1 MSINSPTDVGELTNK
16 IALELVFAEPGKD
29 DGLLPINSLLGE
41 IETFYAAN
49 SAPEVIQ
56 QAIVLVRQS
65 VDAALDTGGFTADFI
80 LRFGAWTCWM
90 REALTAGTQGRPI
103 PALPE
108 TLTAPLSAPQS
119 APQSALPSAV
129 LSLADGED
137 AEELW
142 LDIAGNAELLREF
155 VGEAHEHLHQI
166 ELDALVLERAPADA
180 DTLNS
185 LFRSFH
191 TLKGGSG
198 FLNLT
203 PMNRLAHQLE
213 ALLDLT
219 RQGKLTAHGGVIDI
233 ILAGRD
239 ALRHFVAEIERQLSG
254 EAPGTAIIV
263 PTGDLLR
270 KIQAVQSGP
279 GADAAPAPE
288 PDAASLAAPAPDRT
302 PSQPAEDDAKPS
314 ADTWRSASGFV
325 KVDTAKLDSL
335 VDLVGELVIAQSL
348 VTQDADLRSVQSQQ
362 LSRNLAQL
370 GRSTNELQHIA
381 MSLRMVPIRASFQ
394 KMTRLVRDVAAKAGK
409 QVELRLIGESTEL
422 DRNLIEEINDPL
434 IHLIRNAVDHGVE
447 SPEQRA
453 AQGKP
458 AQGIVHLRA
467 FHLGGN
473 IVIEIEDD
481 GAGLNKERILA
492 KGIEA
497 GLVSVGAQMTDQEI
511 FALIF
516 APGLS
521 TAEKVTDISGRG
533 VGMDVVHR
541 NISKLRGKIDIR
553 STPGKGSTFSIHLP
567 LTLAILD
574 GLIFSVGSERFIVPT
589 LCVRESF
596 RPTAAMLSTVQGRGE
611 MVSVR
616 GQLSPLVRLHEHF
629 GIQPESTDPT
639 QSIVIMVETNRHH
652 RCLLVDRLI
661 GKQEVVIKGLG
672 NTFKQSR
679 GLAGAA
685 ILGDGRV
692 GLILDV
698 NGLVADGNPHLAH
711 N

>member
-1 MSINSPTDVGELTNK
+1 MNSPTNLCELADK

-29 DGLLPINSLLGE
+29 NGLLPINSLLGE
-41 IETFYAAN
+41 IESLSAAN
-49 SAPEVIQ
+49 PVPETVR
-56 QAIVLVRQS
+56 QAIALARQM
-65 VDAALDTGGFTADFI
+65 VDAALDAGELAADVI
-80 LRFGAWTCWM
+80 KRLGTWACWM
-90 REALTAGTQGRPI
+90 REALTADSQSRSI
-103 PALPE
+103 PALPDA
-108 TLTAPLSAPQS
+108 LTALPAAPQS
-119 APQSALPSAV
+119 APPPAV
-129 LSLADGED
+129 LRPGED
-137 AEELW
+137 EGAEAL
-142 LDIAGNAELLREF
+142 LLNIAGNADLLREF
-155 VGEAHEHLHQI
+155 VSEAQEHLHQI
-166 ELDALVLERAPADA
+166 EMDALELEKDPADA
-180 DTLNS
+180 GALNS

-198 FLNLT
+198 FLNLL

-219 RQGKLTAHGGVIDI
+219 RQGKLIAHRAVIDI
-233 ILAGRD
+233 ILEGRD
-239 ALRHFVAEIERQLSG
+239 ALRQFVTEIEFQLGGEGQGTPIVVPTGKLLRRVEALQQVELAG
-254 EAPGTAIIV
+254 EAPT
-263 PTGDLLR
+263 
-270 KIQAVQSGP
+270 
-279 GADAAPAPE
+279 PE
-288 PDAASLAAPAPDRT
+288 PVAASPAVPAPDRA
-302 PSQPAEDDAKPS
+302 PDQPAEEEAKPS
-314 ADTWRSASGFV
+314 ADTRRGASGFV

-348 VTQDADLRSVQSQQ
+348 VNQDTDLRSVQSQQ

-381 MSLRMVPIRASFQ
+381 MSLRMVPIRGSFQ

-409 QVELRLIGESTEL
+409 QVELRLSGEGTEL

-434 IHLIRNAVDHGVE
+434 IHLIRNAVDHGIE
-447 SPEQRA
+447 NPERRA
-453 AQGKP
+453 AEGKP
-458 AQGIVHLRA
+458 ARGVVQLRA
-467 FHLGGN
+467 SHLGGH
-473 IVIEIEDD
+473 IVIEVEDD

-492 KGIEA
+492 KGIQA
-497 GLVSVGAQMTDQEI
+497 GLVTAGEQLTDQEI

-533 VGMDVVHR
+533 VGMDVVQR
-541 NISKLRGKIDIR
+541 NISKLRGKIEVR
-553 STPGKGSTFSIHLP
+553 STPGKGSTISIHLP
-567 LTLAILD
+567 LTLAIID
-574 GLIFSVGSERFIVPT
+574 GLIFTVGSERFIVPT

-596 RPTAAMLSTVQGRGE
+596 RPSAAMISTVQGRGE

-616 GQLSPLVRLHEHF
+616 GQLSPLVRLYQQF
-629 GIQPESTDPT
+629 GLQPDSTNPAES
-639 QSIVIMVETNRHH
+639 IIIMVETNRHH
-652 RCLLVDRLI
+652 RCLMVDRLI

-672 NTFKQSR
+672 STFKQCQ

-698 NGLVADGNPHLAH
+698 NSLVSGSNSRVAH

>member
-1 MSINSPTDVGELTNK
+1 MSMNCPTKVGELTDK

-29 DGLLPINSLLGE
+29 GGLLPINSLLGE
-41 IETFYAAN
+41 IEAFYAAN
-49 SAPEVIQ
+49 PAAEVVQ
-56 QAIVLVRQS
+56 QAVVLARQW
-65 VDAALDTGGFTADFI
+65 VDAALDAGGFAADLI
-80 LRFGAWTCWM
+80 KRFGAWSCWM
-90 REALTAGTQGRPI
+90 REALAAGTESQSI
-103 PALPE
+103 PVLPE
-108 TLTAPLSAPQS
+108 TLTAPLSAPQ
-119 APQSALPSAV
+119 ALPVSEPPPAG
-129 LSLADGED
+129 LLPGED
-137 AEELW
+137 ESAGKLR
-142 LDIAGNAELLREF
+142 LDIVGNADLLREF
-155 VGEAHEHLHQI
+155 VGEAQEHLHQI
-166 ELDALVLERAPADA
+166 ELDALVLEKAPADA

-198 FLNLT
+198 FLNIV

-219 RQGKLTAHGGVIDI
+219 RQGKLIAHGGVIDI

-239 ALRHFVAEIERQLSG
+239 ALRQFVAEIERQLG
-254 EAPGTAIIV
+254 GDAQGKPIIV
-263 PTGDLLR
+263 ATRELLR
-270 KIQAVQSGP
+270 RIQAVQQGQVLGVAS
-279 GADAAPAPE
+279 ALE
-288 PDAASLAAPAPDRT
+288 PVAASLAAPISDRAPG
-302 PSQPAEDDAKPS
+302 QPAEEEAKTGP
-314 ADTWRSASGFV
+314 DMRRGASGFV

-348 VTQDADLRSVQSQQ
+348 VNQDADLRAVQSQQ

-409 QVELRLIGESTEL
+409 QVELRLSGESTEL

-447 SPEQRA
+447 SPERRA

-458 AQGIVHLRA
+458 TQGLVQLRA

-497 GLVSVGAQMTDQEI
+497 GLVPAGAQLTDQEI
-511 FALIF
+511 FSLIF
-516 APGLS
+516 APGLT

-533 VGMDVVHR
+533 VGMDVVQR
-541 NISKLRGKIDIR
+541 NISKLRGKIDVR
-553 STPGKGSTFSIHLP
+553 SMPGKGSTISIHLP
-567 LTLAILD
+567 LTLAIID
-574 GLIFSVGSERFIVPT
+574 GLIFSVGRERFIVPT

-596 RPTAAMLSTVQGRGE
+596 RPAAAMISTIHGRGE

-616 GQLSPLVRLHEHF
+616 GQLSPLLRLYEQF

-639 QSIVIMVETNRHH
+639 QSIVIMVETNRQH

-698 NGLVADGNPHLAH
+698 NGLVSGSDPRLVH

>member
-1 MSINSPTDVGELTNK
+1 MSINSPSNVCALTDK

-29 DGLLPINSLLGE
+29 GGLLPINSLLGE

-49 SAPEVIQ
+49 PAPEVVR
-56 QAIVLVRQS
+56 QAIAAARQW
-65 VDAALDTGGFTADFI
+65 VDAAFEAGGVSADVI
-80 LRFGAWTCWM
+80 KRLGAWACWM
-90 REALTAGTQGRPI
+90 RQALTPGLPGQPL

-108 TLTAPLSAPQS
+108 ALTTPLSAPPS
-119 APQSALPSAV
+119 APAPAAQSPEGNE
-129 LSLADGED
+129 GE
-137 AEELW
+137 EPLRLEV
-142 LDIAGNAELLREF
+142 AGNADLLREF
-155 VGEAHEHLHQI
+155 VGEAQEHLHQI
-166 ELDALVLERAPADA
+166 ELDALALEKDPGDG

-198 FLNLT
+198 FLNLV

-219 RQGKLTAHGGVIDI
+219 RQGKLVAHGVIIDI
-233 ILAGRD
+233 ILSGRD
-239 ALRHFVAEIERQLSG
+239 ALRQFVTEIERRLSG
-254 EAPGTAIIV
+254 EAQGTPIIV
-263 PTGDLLR
+263 PTGALLQR
-270 KIQAVQSGP
+270 IQAVQQGQAASESSGP
-279 GADAAPAPE
+279 EAVVDSPAV
-288 PDAASLAAPAPDRT
+288 PAPDRA
-302 PSQPAEDDAKPS
+302 PGPAAEEEAKAS
-314 ADTWRSASGFV
+314 RDTRRSASGFV

-394 KMTRLVRDVAAKAGK
+394 KMTRLVRDVAAKAEK
-409 QVELRLIGESTEL
+409 QVELRLSGEATEL

-447 SPEQRA
+447 SPERRT
-453 AQGKP
+453 AQGKSP
-458 AQGIVHLRA
+458 QGLVQLRA

-481 GAGLNKERILA
+481 GAGLNQERILA
-492 KGIEA
+492 KGIQA
-497 GLVSVGAQMTDQEI
+497 GLVTAGAQLTEQEI
-511 FALIF
+511 FGLIF

-521 TAEKVTDISGRG
+521 TADKVTDISGRG
-533 VGMDVVHR
+533 VGMDVVQR
-541 NISKLRGKIDIR
+541 NISKLRGKIEVR

-567 LTLAILD
+567 LTLAIID
-574 GLIFSVGSERFIVPT
+574 GLIFSVGCERFIVPT

-596 RPTAAMLSTVQGRGE
+596 RPTAAMLSTVHGRGE

-616 GQLSPLVRLHEHF
+616 GQLSPLVRLYEQF
-629 GIQPESTDPT
+629 GLQPDSTDPM
-639 QSIVIMVETNRHH
+639 QSIIIMVETNRHH

-698 NGLVADGNPHLAH
+698 NGLVSGNPARPAH

>member
-1 MSINSPTDVGELTNK
+1 MSMNSPTNVCDLTDK
-16 IALELVFAEPGKD
+16 IALELVFTEPGKD
-29 DGLLPINSLLGE
+29 GGLLPINSLLGE
-41 IETFYAAN
+41 IENFYAAN
-49 SAPEVIQ
+49 PAPEPVR
-56 QAIVLVRQS
+56 QAIAAARQW
-65 VDAALDTGGFTADFI
+65 VDAAFDAGGFVADSI
-80 LRFGAWTCWM
+80 KRFGAWACWM
-90 REALTAGTQGRPI
+90 REALTPGLPGQSI

-108 TLTAPLSAPQS
+108 ALTAPLTAPLSAPPL
-119 APQSALPSAV
+119 AALRPGENEGEEPLRLEV
-129 LSLADGED
+129 AD
-137 AEELW
+137 
-142 LDIAGNAELLREF
+142 NADLLREF
-155 VGEAHEHLHQI
+155 VGEAQEHLHQI
-166 ELDALVLERAPADA
+166 ELDALALEKDPADA

-198 FLNLT
+198 FLNLV

-219 RQGKLTAHGGVIDI
+219 RQGKLIAHGGVIDL
-233 ILAGRD
+233 ILTGRD
-239 ALRHFVAEIERQLSG
+239 ALRQFVTEIERRLGG
-254 EAPGTAIIV
+254 EAQGMPIVV
-263 PTGDLLR
+263 PTGELLR
-270 KIQAVQSGP
+270 RIQAVQQG
-279 GADAAPAPE
+279 E
-288 PDAASLAAPAPDRT
+288 AASETPASAPDRS
-302 PSQPAEDDAKPS
+302 PGQPAEEETRS
-314 ADTWRSASGFV
+314 SQNTRQSASGFV

-394 KMTRLVRDVAAKAGK
+394 KMTRLVRDVATKAGK
-409 QVELRLIGESTEL
+409 QVELRLSGEATEL

-447 SPEQRA
+447 SPDRRA
-453 AQGKP
+453 ALGKP
-458 AQGIVHLRA
+458 AQGIVQLRA

-492 KGIEA
+492 KGIQA
-497 GLVSVGAQMTDQEI
+497 GLVTAGAQLTDQEI
-511 FALIF
+511 FSLIF

-533 VGMDVVHR
+533 VGMDVVQR
-541 NISKLRGKIDIR
+541 NISKLRGKIEVR
-553 STPGKGSTFSIHLP
+553 STPGKGSTISIHLP
-567 LTLAILD
+567 LTLAIID
-574 GLIFSVGSERFIVPT
+574 GLIFTVGPERFIVPT

-596 RPTAAMLSTVQGRGE
+596 RPTAAMISTVHGRGE

-616 GQLSPLVRLHEHF
+616 GQLSPLVRLYQQF
-629 GIQPESTDPT
+629 GLQPDSTDPA
-639 QSIVIMVETNRHH
+639 QSIIIMVETGHLH

-698 NGLVADGNPHLAH
+698 NGLVTANQARPAH

>member
-1 MSINSPTDVGELTNK
+1 MNPPSKTCELIEK

-29 DGLLPINSLLGE
+29 SGLLPINSLLGE
-41 IETFYAAN
+41 IENLSAAN
-49 SAPEVIQ
+49 PAPEPIGRAV
-56 QAIVLVRQS
+56 AIGRQW
-65 VDAALDTGGFTADFI
+65 VDTALETGGFSADAIKQFSSWTA
-80 LRFGAWTCWM
+80 WM
-90 REALTAGTQGRPI
+90 REALTAATLERPI

-108 TLTAPLSAPQS
+108 TLTKLAST
-119 APQSALPSAV
+119 SALPSAPP
-129 LSLADGED
+129 SAGRSTDGNERTE
-137 AEELW
+137 ALI
-142 LDIAGNAELLREF
+142 LDLVGNADMLREF
-155 VGEAHEHLHQI
+155 VGEAQEHLHQI
-166 ELDALVLERAPADA
+166 ELDALGLEKDPTDA

-198 FLNLT
+198 FLNLV

-219 RQGKLTAHGGVIDI
+219 RQGKLTAQSEVIDI
-233 ILAGRD
+233 ILSGRD
-239 ALRHFVAEIERQLSG
+239 ALRQFVTEIDRQLSG
-254 EAPGTAIIV
+254 EAQGEPIIV
-263 PTGDLLR
+263 ATGKLLLR
-270 KIQAVQSGP
+270 IQEVQQDGTEGAEP
-279 GADAAPAPE
+279 GSEAEIAAPTAPTQ
-288 PDAASLAAPAPDRT
+288 DRT
-302 PSQPAEDDAKPS
+302 PGQPAAEETKAAPDNR
-314 ADTWRSASGFV
+314 RSTSGFV

-348 VTQDADLRSVQSQQ
+348 VNQDADLRAVQSQQ

-394 KMTRLVRDVAAKAGK
+394 KMARLVRDVAAKAGK
-409 QVELRLIGESTEL
+409 QVELRVSGEGTEL

-447 SPEQRA
+447 NPEKRLA
-453 AQGKP
+453 VGKP
-458 AQGIVHLRA
+458 AQGIVQLRA

-492 KGIEA
+492 KAIQA
-497 GLVSVGAQMTDQEI
+497 GLVTAGAQLSEQEI
-511 FALIF
+511 FGLIF

-533 VGMDVVHR
+533 VGMDVVQR
-541 NISKLRGKIDIR
+541 NINKLRGKIEVH
-553 STPGKGSTFSIHLP
+553 STPGKGSTISIHLP
-567 LTLAILD
+567 LTLAIID
-574 GLIFSVGSERFIVPT
+574 GLIFSVGPERFIVPT

-596 RPTAAMLSTVQGRGE
+596 RPSAAMISTVQGRGE

-616 GQLSPLVRLHEHF
+616 GQLSPLVRIYEHF
-629 GIQPESTDPT
+629 GIQPESTDPA
-639 QSIVIMVETNRHH
+639 QSIIIMVETNRQH

-672 NTFKQSR
+672 HMFKQSQ

-698 NGLVADGNPHLAH
+698 NGLAASINGRMARN
-711 N
+711 